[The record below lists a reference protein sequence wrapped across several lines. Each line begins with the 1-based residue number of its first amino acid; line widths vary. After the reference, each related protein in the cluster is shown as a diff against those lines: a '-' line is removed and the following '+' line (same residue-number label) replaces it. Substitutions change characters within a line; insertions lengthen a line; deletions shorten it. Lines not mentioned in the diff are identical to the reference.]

1 MTIRTT
7 KNGIPT
13 QKIVPG
19 ADKILYPTTSQSGDA
34 GRDGH
39 IAIASD
45 QSANNSIGNADAST
59 KFSFDHPVYLN
70 PDVEYAIVLT
80 SNCDSYEVYVANMG
94 GQDLTDNS
102 KRISKQPYNG
112 VFFTSQNASTWTP
125 EQSKDLKFKLN
136 RCEFDISKK
145 GEMNLVNDVI
155 PFKKINVNS
164 LETTSGAKTFVVHA
178 KNHGLSNGNSV
189 SISGCQAAVNGI
201 PASEINAG
209 HTVSSVT
216 HDSFTCNNQS
226 GSTNATSTGKGGGSG
241 VKASINNIMDVVYP
255 YIQNIQVPGTKL
267 NFYMTPMNP
276 AFTKDSSEIQILP
289 NRNFFFA
296 SSRVISGSENKSV
309 NHSSVDSFDLRCE
322 FESTDSG
329 LSPIIDMNRLSLF
342 AIQNRINNETE
353 GTTANAGL
361 NVSKHITKAI
371 TLDEPADFADVFIS
385 VKKPGVTDVELYWR
399 ASDDADA
406 DLNNVTYTL
415 QETVDSVA
423 IPINDNEFQE
433 VHYFCDPLGS
443 GSPFAKIQFKIVM
456 KSSNSA
462 VVPEIKDFRAICST

>member
-1 MTIRTT
+1 MSKEQVIY
-7 KNGIPT
+7 NNV
-13 QKIVPG
+13 IV
-19 ADKILYPTTSQSGDA
+19 
-34 GRDGH
+34 
-39 IAIASD
+39 
-45 QSANNSIGNADAST
+45 GN
-59 KFSFDHPVYLN
+59 V
-70 PDVEYAIVLT
+70 
-80 SNCDSYEVYVANMG
+80 
-94 GQDLTDNS
+94 
-102 KRISKQPYNG
+102 
-112 VFFTSQNASTWTP
+112 
-125 EQSKDLKFKLN
+125 
-136 RCEFDISKK
+136 K
-145 GEMNLVNDVI
+145 G
-155 PFKKINVNS
+155 
-164 LETTSGAKTFVVHA
+164 
-178 KNHGLSNGNSV
+178 
-189 SISGCQAAVNGI
+189 
-201 PASEINAG
+201 
-209 HTVSSVT
+209 
-216 HDSFTCNNQS
+216 
-226 GSTNATSTGKGGGSG
+226 
-241 VKASINNIMDVVYP
+241 
-255 YIQNIQVPGTKL
+255 
-267 NFYMTPMNP
+267 
-276 AFTKDSSEIQILP
+276 FTKDSNEIQILP

-385 VKKPGVTDVELYWR
+385 VKKPGATDVELYWR

-415 QETVDSVA
+415 QDTVDSVA
-423 IPINDNEFQE
+423 IPTNDNKFQE